1 MKKLES
7 DIKRATKKYE
17 RAKAEYEKAREE
29 LQYLVDMKLVD
40 KVDERGVEPDLA
52 NVMQYGAYIHGIQM
66 ACNKIHNDWFKGDIA
81 NSLAKKEQRAVLEA
95 VLEKVLE
102 SKLNAERWIGE
113 STNMMFEPVERDKK
127 GNVTKYKAK
136 FYVERIVKQEI

>member
-1 MKKLES
+1 MRKLES
-7 DIKRATKKYE
+7 DIKRAKNKYE

-40 KVDERGVEPDLA
+40 KVDERGVEPNLT
-52 NVMQYGAYIHGIQM
+52 NVMQCGAYLYGIQR
-66 ACNKIHNDWFKGDIA
+66 ACAKIRHDWFMGD
-81 NSLAKKEQRAVLEA
+81 NENKLAKKEQRAILEA
-95 VLEKVLE
+95 VLEKELE
-102 SKLNAERWIGE
+102 SKLDAERWIGE
-113 STNMMFEPVERDKK
+113 GTNMMFEPVERDKK

>member
-7 DIKRATKKYE
+7 DIQRATKKYE
-17 RAKAEYEKAREE
+17 RAKTEYEKARNE
-29 LQYLVDMKLVD
+29 LQYLIDMKLVE
-40 KVDERGVEPDLA
+40 KVDKRGVEPDLA
-52 NVMQYGAYIHGIQM
+52 NVMQYGAYLHGIQM
-66 ACNKIHNDWFKGDIA
+66 ACNKIRNDWFKGDSA
-81 NSLAKKEQRAVLEA
+81 NNLAKKERRAVLES
-95 VLEKVLE
+95 VLEIVLK
-102 SKLNAERWIGE
+102 SKLDAERWISD